1 MKRIL
6 FVVVILALSAG
17 SALATD
23 FNGDGTEDI
32 AVFRGSTGLWAIR
45 GISRFYFGG
54 GDDSPIPSDYSGD
67 SAANPAIFRS
77 STGLWSIRDV
87 TRLYFGQD
95 GDAPLAGDYNG
106 DGTSD
111 LGIFRETTGLWS
123 IRGVT
128 RIYYGMNGDIPAAPS
143 NVSSLARVKYTAIG
157 SELGLAP
164 MSVDYVDWTGETKM
178 VADPGDKWSTS
189 FSAQSVTR
197 VYMNVTVPNGPGTY
211 AQLIVNGVVL
221 LDLETDA
228 DAGFDGYLR
237 RDFDGNYYFD
247 GRTWRE

>member
-6 FVVVILALSAG
+6 FVVLILALSTG

-32 AVFRGSTGLWAIR
+32 AVFRGSTG
-45 GISRFYFGG
+45 
-54 GDDSPIPSDYSGD
+54 
-67 SAANPAIFRS
+67 
-77 STGLWSIRDV
+77 
-87 TRLYFGQD
+87 
-95 GDAPLAGDYNG
+95 
-106 DGTSD
+106 
-111 LGIFRETTGLWS
+111 ET
-123 IRGVT
+123 
-128 RIYYGMNGDIPAAPS
+128 
-143 NVSSLARVKYTAIG
+143 
-157 SELGLAP
+157 E
-164 MSVDYVDWTGETKM
+164 M
-178 VADPGDKWSTS
+178 VAEPGDKWSTS